1 MSAPAA
7 HFEIYRDPTGDWRW
21 RLRARN
27 GRIVADSA
35 EAYASKRNVQRAVM
49 GTLDAVE
56 GALIA
61 AASGERVVM
70 QEVAG

>member
-1 MSAPAA
+1 MSAAA
-7 HFEIYRDPTGDWRW
+7 ARFEVYRDQGGNWRW

-35 EAYASKRNVQRAVM
+35 EGYASKRNAKAAVA
-49 GTLDAVE
+49 TTVLVLEDAV
-56 GALIA
+56 GHPPAI
-61 AASGERVVM
+61 